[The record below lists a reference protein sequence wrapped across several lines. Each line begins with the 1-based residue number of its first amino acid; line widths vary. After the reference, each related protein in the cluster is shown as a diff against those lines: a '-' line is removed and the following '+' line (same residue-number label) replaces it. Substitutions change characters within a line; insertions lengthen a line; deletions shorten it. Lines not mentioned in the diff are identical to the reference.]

1 MDKKECKKVKF
12 STEKDAE
19 FYLSKLKKTSS
30 RKNIPTRAY
39 LCPFCTSWHLT
50 SRDSFE
56 NKKIKELESEIE
68 SLKKEISKKNE
79 EINLLEGRNN
89 KEYNLAIKTD
99 ERIIKLNEK
108 IAQKDKDISRLRTD
122 NSELITKLCKL
133 TKTTE

>member
-19 FYLSKLKKTSS
+19 FYLNKLKKTSS

-50 SRDSFE
+50 SRESFE
-56 NKKIKELESEIE
+56 NKKILELQNQVEL
-68 SLKKEISKKNE
+68 LKKEISKKKE
-79 EINLLEGRNN
+79 EINLLEGKNN

-99 ERIIKLNEK
+99 ERIKKLNEK
-108 IAQKDKDISRLRTD
+108 IAEKDKTIRRLRTD
-122 NSELITKLCKL
+122 NSELITKLYQL
-133 TKTTE
+133 SKTNV